1 MNWTLVRGQGND
13 TNGSNT
19 IGDDAVRDDVA
30 GAKVHR
36 GAERGGG

>member
-1 MNWTLVRGQGND
+1 MNWTFVRGQGND

-19 IGDDAVRDDVA
+19 NDTGRDDVA

-36 GAERGGG
+36 DAERGGG